1 MFLFR
6 LKLLIKEIILDAETY
21 PLEFLYDG
29 QCRICMF
36 DVVRLRRADNA
47 GRLRFIDVSAPGFDA
62 AVYGRTVDDLL
73 ARIHARRADGVVLEG
88 PEVFRLALAA
98 VGYGWLVAPTRWPGL
113 AWITERGYRWFARHR
128 VELSHRF
135 GGIFAR
141 WTPACDGDVCHR
153 PTRGSGS

>member
-1 MFLFR
+1 M
-6 LKLLIKEIILDAETY
+6 DAKTY

-29 QCRICMF
+29 HCRICMF
-36 DVVRLRRADNA
+36 DVVRLRRADKA
-47 GRLRFIDVSAPGFDA
+47 GRLRFIDVTAPGFDA
-62 AVYGRTVDDLL
+62 AAYERTPDELL
-73 ARIHARRADGVVLEG
+73 ARIHARCADGLVVEG

-128 VELSHRF
+128 VELSRRY

-153 PTRGSGS
+153 PPLAAKERRS